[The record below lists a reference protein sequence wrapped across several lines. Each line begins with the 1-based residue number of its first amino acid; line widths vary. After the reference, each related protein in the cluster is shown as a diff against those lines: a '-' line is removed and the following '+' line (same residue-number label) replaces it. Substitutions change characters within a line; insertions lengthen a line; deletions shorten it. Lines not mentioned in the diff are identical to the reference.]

1 MESTTNMIVENGQ
14 TLMLG
19 GILFQTDSKVVRKV
33 PLFGDLPLVGGLF
46 RHNDVTKANN
56 ELIVFITPY
65 VMDEET
71 SAEAD
76 AQIEEP
82 KQKLDAIQ
90 GELNQMSEELEQSLE
105 KP

>member
-1 MESTTNMIVENGQ
+1 
-14 TLMLG
+14 
-19 GILFQTDSKVVRKV
+19 VRKV
-33 PLFGDLPLVGGLF
+33 SLSGDLPLVGGLF
-46 RHNDVTKANN
+46 RHNNVTKANN

-71 SAEAD
+71 SAETT
-76 AQIEEP
+76 AQTDEP
-82 KQKLDAIQ
+82 KRKLETIQ